1 MARTSKTSR
10 TSGLR
15 TADFVRLAAFR
26 RALRGFLRFSEAAA
40 GRVGLTGQHYQVML
54 VLRAAPVQAPVT
66 INDLA
71 RELLI
76 KHNSAVGLVDRLA
89 AQDLLVRSRQ
99 PQDRRKV
106 SLKLTRNGERTLD
119 RLASVHRAELQGS
132 SRRLADVLAE
142 ISGRQKVTQRN

>member
-1 MARTSKTSR
+1 MARKSKTSR
-10 TSGLR
+10 TTGLR

-26 RALRGFLRFSEAAA
+26 RALRGFLRFSDSAAA
-40 GRVGLTGQHYQVML
+40 RVGLTGQHYQVML

-89 AQDLLVRSRQ
+89 AQDLLVRARH

-106 SLKLTRNGERTLD
+106 SLRLTRNGERTLV
-119 RLASVHRAELQGS
+119 RLASVHRAELQGA
-132 SRRLADVLAE
+132 SRRLAELLGE
-142 ISGRQKVTQRN
+142 ISGLRK